1 MQHILVATDSDA
13 VFAELDAAL
22 GSSGCGLHRVWAG
35 ADVLPAVIES
45 DPDLIVLDLQIGAMG
60 GFATCIDLRH
70 EESADRLPTQRIL
83 LLIDRE
89 ADDFLARR
97 SGADGWILKPLDA
110 IRLRR
115 AVAAVL
121 EGNTWAE
128 AADVLT
134 P

>member
-22 GSSGCGLHRVWAG
+22 GSSECELHRVQAG
-35 ADVLPAVIES
+35 REVRSAVLER

-60 GFATCIDLRH
+60 GFAACLDLRH
-70 EESADRLPTQRIL
+70 EQSADRLPPQRIL

-97 SGADGWILKPLDA
+97 SGADGWILKPLDP

-115 AVAAVL
+115 AATAVL
-121 EGNTWAE
+121 EGIDWAD
-128 AADVLT
+128 AADVVTL
-134 P
+134 